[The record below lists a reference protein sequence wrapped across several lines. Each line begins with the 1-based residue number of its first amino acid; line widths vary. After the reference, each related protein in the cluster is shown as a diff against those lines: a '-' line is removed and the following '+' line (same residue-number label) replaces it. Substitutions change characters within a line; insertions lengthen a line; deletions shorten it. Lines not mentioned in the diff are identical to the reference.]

1 MYSTASFD
9 NCSELLIILYF
20 YFQNE
25 VNLTYPRSIKKVWFF
40 LKYLQVRRFW
50 VPPDQIFRIPYLKP
64 SLVCLLK
71 MKNSRK
77 KKTRKSLYLVGCYLV
92 MYLRCFDKVFRRP
105 CPYFSNTLKV
115 IFCLSDRYKIFTSDW
130 LWIEVCQNACSFKGL
145 LPTLMH
151 CEPRT
156 QNPRTSCYTKLLIV
170 MIDLFQRFGIGS
182 NGSGYPFEK
191 NCHPFERLGL
201 SAVFGYGSQC

>member
-1 MYSTASFD
+1 MYSAASLD

-20 YFQNE
+20 YFRNE

-40 LKYLQVRRFW
+40 SKYLQVRRFW
-50 VPPDQIFRIPYLKP
+50 VPLDQIFRIPYLPP

-71 MKNSRK
+71 MKNSCK
-77 KKTRKSLYLVGCYLV
+77 KKKNEKSLYLVGCYLV
-92 MYLRCFDKVFRRP
+92 MYLRCFDTVFRRP
-105 CPYFSNTLKV
+105 CPYFSNTLRV
-115 IFCLSDRYKIFTSDW
+115 LFSFSDRYKNFPQW
-130 LWIEVCQNACSFKGL
+130 LTMNWSLSKCSFKGL

-151 CEPRT
+151 CAPRT
-156 QNPRTSCYTKLLIV
+156 QIPRISCYRKLVIV
-170 MIDLFQRFGIGS
+170 VIGLFQKFSIGS

-201 SAVFGYGSQC
+201 SAVFSYESQC